1 MALTAKKK
9 IKSSGII
16 RVYNRSL
23 IQQLNNQGF
32 DKRSISRYVNCHI
45 STVVRW
51 LARDD
56 IKEMP
61 RSGRP
66 PIFDKTAQL
75 SLIGFYCQT
84 RPFTD
89 SGRWTIRFASAYL
102 QKYPEIIGRAM
113 SKTTVHRILGE
124 NNLKPHRSKY
134 FLHITDPCF
143 FPKMYRLINLYNN
156 PPQNLYCF
164 DECPGIQ
171 ILQRLSPDLRTEKMK
186 IWLEE
191 FEYIRHGTTDVFAFQ
206 TVSTGKVYAECRSD
220 HKKETLIEV
229 FENHLQ
235 NAPEDQPLHYIM
247 DNLNSHSCY
256 GLCQLIARY
265 SKVSCPP
272 EKELDTMDKRREWL
286 MKKDKRIVFYYTP
299 FHGSWLNQVEYWF
312 GILNAK
318 CLHESFN
325 SPNQI
330 YNSINGFVDL
340 WNNVLAKP
348 TKWKYTGEGL
358 HEKTVKRFLGM
369 LHDTEKIESK
379 LLVKQLKLSINMAND
394 YWDKIPLKIWGSLYQ
409 KVLEQQYII
418 KDVILKA
425 KKKKPEKD
433 LECLEILK
441 KCLKQKLSSNY
452 NQAA

>member
-1 MALTAKKK
+1 MALTMKQ
-9 IKSSGII
+9 IESSGIT

-23 IQQLNNQGF
+23 IQQLNNQGL
-32 DKRSISRYVNCHI
+32 DKRSISRYVDCHI
-45 STVVRW
+45 STVERW
-51 LARDD
+51 QARDD

-66 PIFDKTAQL
+66 VTFDDKARSL
-75 SLIGFYCQT
+75 LIGFYCQT

-89 SGRWTIRFASAYL
+89 SGRWTIRFASIYL
-102 QKYPEIIGRAM
+102 QKYPEITGRAM

-134 FLHITDPCF
+134 FLHISDPCF
-143 FPKMYRLINLYNN
+143 FPKMYRIIDLYNN
-156 PPQNLYCF
+156 PPQHLYCF

-191 FEYIRHGTTDVFAFQ
+191 FEYIRHGTTDVLAFQ
-206 TVSTGKVYAECRSD
+206 TVSTGKVYAECRPD

-235 NAPEDQPLHYIM
+235 IVPEDQPLHYIM
-247 DNLNSHSCY
+247 DNLSSHCCY

-265 SKVSCPP
+265 SKVSCPL
-272 EKELDTMDKRREWL
+272 EKELDTMEKRREWM
-286 MKKDKRIVFYYTP
+286 MKKDKRIVFHYTP
-299 FHGSWLNQVEYWF
+299 FHGSWLNHVEYWF

-325 SPNQI
+325 SPYQI

-340 WNNVLAKP
+340 WNDVLAKP

-358 HEKTVKRFLGM
+358 HVKIVKRFIGM
-369 LHDTEKIESK
+369 LDDTKKIESK

-418 KDVILKA
+418 QDVILKA
-425 KKKKPEKD
+425 KKKKPKKD
-433 LECLEILK
+433 LECIEILK